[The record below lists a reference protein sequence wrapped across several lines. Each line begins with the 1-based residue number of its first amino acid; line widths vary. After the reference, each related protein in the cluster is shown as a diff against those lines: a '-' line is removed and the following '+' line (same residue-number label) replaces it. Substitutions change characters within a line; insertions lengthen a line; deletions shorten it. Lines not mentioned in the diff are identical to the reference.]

1 MVEYTRGERANEDP
15 LRLSDKPPRLVPQ
28 FATCMRDAGGGFCRV
43 RSAQRNY
50 IRCGR
55 DPFNFC
61 CVLSV
66 PRAGLSLNPGMI
78 AGPLIADRLHFAVI
92 IRATKNLSDMIC
104 SVFGSYLI
112 LDYDTPAAE
121 GGLATQTLQPFFV
134 FWGDRSGIY
143 SDVGRIPTDYFLVT
157 MHQVNFVSVL
167 AVTKLTK
174 RLPGINV
181 RTKGE

>member
-1 MVEYTRGERANEDP
+1 
-15 LRLSDKPPRLVPQ
+15 
-28 FATCMRDAGGGFCRV
+28 MRDAGGGFCRV

-121 GGLATQTLQPFFV
+121 GGL
-134 FWGDRSGIY
+134 
-143 SDVGRIPTDYFLVT
+143 RIPENIL
-157 MHQVNFVSVL
+157 MQAPSIKNS
-167 AVTKLTK
+167 TKLSWK
-174 RLPGINV
+174 IGLPQ
-181 RTKGE
+181 RRGEWDLKWTSTGS